1 MSNPIVSIRCQQCG
15 SQAQINLPDQPAE
28 QVTCP
33 ACGNQIEEIESESM
47 RTIDSIHQSYKND
60 EIDEAEM
67 EAKLETVL
75 DKTIAEVD
83 V

>member
-1 MSNPIVSIRCQQCG
+1 
-15 SQAQINLPDQPAE
+15 
-28 QVTCP
+28 
-33 ACGNQIEEIESESM
+33 M